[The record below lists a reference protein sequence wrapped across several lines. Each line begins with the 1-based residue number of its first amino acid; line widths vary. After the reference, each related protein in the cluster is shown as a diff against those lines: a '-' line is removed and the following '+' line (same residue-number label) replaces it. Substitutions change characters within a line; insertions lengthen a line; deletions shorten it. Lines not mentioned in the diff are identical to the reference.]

1 MDKFLVA
8 PSTDPIKSV
17 EEIIMYANEIQDEAD
32 LLHCDIM
39 DGKFVE
45 KYTYSFNEIKKIK
58 ERVLLPLDVHLM
70 VESPTKQIKPFIKNG
85 ANILTIHYEAYKNKK
100 QIISDLRTIKKLGAL
115 AGLSIKPNTQINEIT
130 AFLSYCDVVL
140 IMSVEPGKSG
150 QTFIESSYEKIVDL
164 NKIKDEYNIL
174 LKIEVDGGVNPEISA
189 KLKELGANIVVS
201 GNFVYSSPN
210 KILAI
215 KSLKGN

>member
-17 EEIIMYANEIQDEAD
+17 EEIIVYANEIQDEAD

-45 KYTYSFNEIKKIK
+45 SVTYSYDELKKIK

-70 VESPTKQIKPFIKNG
+70 LINPTKVIKSYIKSG
-85 ANILTIHYEAYKNKK
+85 ANIVTVHYEAYKNKK
-100 QIISDLRTIKKLGAL
+100 QIISDLKMIKKLGAL
-115 AGLSIKPNTQINEIT
+115 AGLSIKPNTQICEIT
-130 AFLSYCDVVL
+130 LFLSYCDVVL

-150 QTFIESSYEKIVDL
+150 QTFIDNTYQKVLEL
-164 NKIKDEYNIL
+164 NKIKKDYNIL
-174 LKIEVDGGVNPEISA
+174 LKIEVDGGINPKISC
-189 KLKELGANIVVS
+189 KLKELGADIVVS
-201 GNFVYSSPN
+201 GSYVFNSQN
-210 KILAI
+210 KLDAI
-215 KSLKGN
+215 KSLKCI